1 MGWFYLI
8 WAIIFEVSGTTC
20 MKLSQ
25 GFTKILP
32 SILMFVF
39 YALSFVFLTFV
50 LKKINVSVA
59 YAVWSGL
66 GTALIALI
74 GAIWF
79 KEPMNAMKIASIG
92 LIILGVVGLN
102 LVGEMH

>member
-1 MGWFYLI
+1 
-8 WAIIFEVSGTTC
+8 
-20 MKLSQ
+20 
-25 GFTKILP
+25 
-32 SILMFVF
+32 MFAF

-66 GTALIALI
+66 GTALIAVI
-74 GAIWF
+74 GVIWF
-79 KEPMNAMKIASIG
+79 KEPMHAIKIASIG